1 MACFR
6 MGFVNLLL
14 SVHSLVADFRNCAG
28 FSDAGMTMPTTRTVA
43 GVREAPR
50 HEIAGSGHRRCGVRY
65 GDLAAVGDLS
75 TGCSSTR
82 VGVED
87 MHNFGVTARVLHK

>member
-65 GDLAAVGDLS
+65 GDYMSGGTVKPDFLALFTFIHSFVRPAEPILS
-75 TGCSSTR
+75 SR
-82 VGVED
+82 P
-87 MHNFGVTARVLHK
+87 